1 MKIIADTS
9 ITVTYLFIRSFIR
22 RISPEKSADESKA
35 IQQHSK
41 IYEFDLYFFIY

>member
-1 MKIIADTS
+1 MKIIADTFV
-9 ITVTYLFIRSFIR
+9 TMTYLFTRSFIR
-22 RISPEKSADESKA
+22 RISPKKSADESKA